1 MHNRAD
7 FFLTMFR
14 SEMESSLEDVE
25 YLASSYEKKFRRNEI
40 TNYVYNE
47 NESFLALEISEL
59 KKILLFIDSIQTE
72 SCKTA
77 EEMAA
82 VTEALLNKRLEEF
95 DDPDAVYGI
104 IKRKIGKVL
113 DYLIKR
119 PEDDPGN

>member
-1 MHNRAD
+1 MLSRAD

-14 SEMESSLEDVE
+14 SEMESSLEGVE

-59 KKILLFIDSIQTE
+59 KKIILFIDSIKTE
-72 SCKTA
+72 GCKTA
-77 EEMAA
+77 AEMAA
-82 VTEALLNKRLEEF
+82 VTEALLKKRLEEF
-95 DDPDAVYGI
+95 DDPEAVFGI

-113 DYLIKR
+113 DYLTKR
-119 PEDDPGN
+119 PEDE